1 MKIEKPKRV
10 LSFEESD
17 KEILERLKTLVESH
31 QTDLT
36 AEMIAQC
43 INEFLD
49 ETTLDMNEV
58 NAFISKRNKEM
69 GFE

>member
-17 KEILERLKTLVESH
+17 NEILERLKTLVESH
-31 QTDLT
+31 KTDLT

-58 NAFISKRNKEM
+58 NAFIAKRNKEM

>member
-1 MKIEKPKRV
+1 MKPKRV

-17 KEILERLKTLVESH
+17 REISARLKALVESH
-31 QTDLT
+31 KADLT
-36 AEMIAQC
+36 AKKVAQC

-49 ETTLDMNEV
+49 ETTLDMNEL
-58 NAFISKRNKEM
+58 NAFIAKRNKEM

>member
-1 MKIEKPKRV
+1 MKTKRV

-17 KEILERLKTLVESH
+17 NEISERLKTLVESH
-31 QTDLT
+31 KTDLT
-36 AEMIAQC
+36 PEMITQC

-58 NAFISKRNKEM
+58 NAFIAKRNKEM
-69 GFE
+69 GYE

>member
-17 KEILERLKTLVESH
+17 KEILDRLKTLVESH
-31 QTDLT
+31 KADLT
-36 AEMIAQC
+36 VEMIAQC